1 MRQMAAGCKIRN
13 RADNNT
19 GNRTAMTM
27 DENKVVLITGAAR
40 RVGAQLARELH
51 RAGWRVVIH
60 HHRSVA
66 AAHALVDELNAIRSG
81 SAAGLQ
87 GDLLHIEELPAL
99 AEAAC
104 GRWGRLDALVN
115 NASSFHPTPVGAITG
130 QDWDTLV
137 GSNFK
142 APLFL
147 TQALA
152 PELRARDGCVVNIA
166 DIHAE
171 RPLAGYALYSAS
183 KGALATLTRALA
195 IELAPRVR
203 VNGVA
208 PGPIQWPENELFD
221 AAERARIVEHTL
233 LRREGHPQD
242 IARTV
247 RFLIEDAPYITGQII
262 AVDGG
267 RSAHL

>member
-1 MRQMAAGCKIRN
+1 MN
-13 RADNNT
+13 
-19 GNRTAMTM
+19 
-27 DENKVVLITGAAR
+27 DERVVMITGAAR
-40 RVGAQLARELH
+40 RVGAQTARVLH
-51 RAGWRVVIH
+51 AAGWRVVVH
-60 HHRSVA
+60 HHHSA
-66 AAHALVDELNAIRSG
+66 GEAHALVESLNALRPG

-87 GDLLHIEELPAL
+87 ADLLDTAALPAL
-99 AEAAC
+99 IATAIA
-104 GRWGRLDALVN
+104 RWGRLDALVN
-115 NASSFHPTPVGAITG
+115 NASSFFPTPLGHVTE
-130 QDWDTLV
+130 QDWDSLV

-147 TQALA
+147 AQAAA
-152 PELRARDGCVVNIA
+152 PELQARGGCIVNIA

-171 RPLAGYALYSAS
+171 RPLPGYALYSAS

-195 IELAPRVR
+195 IELAPRIR

-208 PGPIQWPENELFD
+208 PGPIQWPDNTLFD
-221 AAERARIVEHTL
+221 EAERARIVEHTL
-233 LRREGHPQD
+233 LRREGCPQD

-247 RFLIEDAPYITGQII
+247 RFLIDDAPYITGQII

>member
-1 MRQMAAGCKIRN
+1 MEDGR
-13 RADNNT
+13 
-19 GNRTAMTM
+19 
-27 DENKVVLITGAAR
+27 VVMITGAAR
-40 RVGAQLARELH
+40 RVGAQIARVMH
-51 RAGWRVVIH
+51 AAGWRVVIH
-60 HHRSVA
+60 YHRSA
-66 AAHALVDELNAIRSG
+66 TEACTLIEELNHLRSG

-87 GDLLHIEELPAL
+87 ADLLDVAGLPRLADLAL
-99 AEAAC
+99 GA
-104 GRWGRLDALVN
+104 WGRVDALVN
-115 NASSFHPTPVGAITG
+115 NASSFYPTPIGSITA
-130 QDWDTLV
+130 QDWENLT

-147 TQALA
+147 SQALA
-152 PELRARDGCVVNIA
+152 RELDARGGCIVNIA
-166 DIHAE
+166 DIHAQW
-171 RPLAGYALYSAS
+171 PLRGYALYSAC

-208 PGPIQWPENELFD
+208 PGPIQWPEGAFFD
-221 AAERARIVEHTL
+221 TAERARIIEHTL
-233 LRREGHPQD
+233 LRREGCPQD

-247 RFLIEDAPYITGQII
+247 RFLIDDAPYITGQII

>member
-1 MRQMAAGCKIRN
+1 MNHER
-13 RADNNT
+13 
-19 GNRTAMTM
+19 
-27 DENKVVLITGAAR
+27 VVLITGAAR
-40 RVGAQLARELH
+40 RVGAQTARTLH
-51 RAGWRVVIH
+51 GAGWRVVIH
-60 HHRSVA
+60 HHRSTGE
-66 AAHALVDELNAIRSG
+66 AHALVESLNALRPG
-81 SAAGLQ
+81 SAAGLAA
-87 GDLLHIEELPAL
+87 DLLDTDGLPPLVTAATAL
-99 AEAAC
+99 
-104 GRWGRLDALVN
+104 WGRLDALVN
-115 NASSFHPTPVGAITG
+115 NASSFFPTQIGSMTA
-130 QDWDTLV
+130 QDWDSLV

-147 TQALA
+147 AQAAA
-152 PELRARDGCVVNIA
+152 PELRARGGCIVNIA

-195 IELAPRVR
+195 IELAPQVR

-208 PGPIQWPENELFD
+208 PGPIQWPDDPLFD
-221 AAERARIVEHTL
+221 ATERARIVEHTL
-233 LRREGHPQD
+233 LKREGCPQD